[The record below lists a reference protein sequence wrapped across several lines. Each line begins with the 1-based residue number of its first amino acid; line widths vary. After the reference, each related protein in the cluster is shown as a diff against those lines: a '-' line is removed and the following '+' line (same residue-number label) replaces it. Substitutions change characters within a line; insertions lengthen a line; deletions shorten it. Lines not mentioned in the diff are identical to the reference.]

1 MSTIRLLVLL
11 AVLVPG
17 LARSAQYFVSPT
29 GSDSNSGTSQAQA
42 WRTIARVQQHMQQIM
57 PGDEILFQR
66 GGKYPGT
73 LSIGRSGTVAQPIV
87 VGAYGSGENPIITG
101 GVPVTGWTQHQGNIW
116 RASFTGNPKYLL
128 VNNSPM
134 TLARFPNTGW
144 LRNVQGSTTTISA
157 PTALNQPN
165 GHWNGAEVVVRST
178 NWSYENS
185 TISNFS
191 NGTLTF
197 APILVNLQSD
207 DWGFYI
213 RGKLSALDMAGE
225 WYHDASTNQLYLWA
239 PGNADP
245 NTLQVEACIHQHGMV
260 PGWQRE
266 HIRIQDLVFQGQ
278 TAAGISTEV
287 AHHVTVTGCTFR
299 YLYKAV
305 SSTGSNNKYLN
316 NTMHRTFATAVS
328 VYGEPNTVVEG
339 NVLTDI
345 AIDPGMGENW
355 WGYMGLRVSGNGAV
369 VRNNR
374 LNNVGYIGIIAEEN
388 TLVERNVVQHAT
400 SILNDGAGIAFD
412 HCDGLTVRDNIVT
425 DMDCDLTS
433 VATSHNVFYK
443 IGFGI
448 YFGNT
453 SIKNT
458 TVERNTVARCTAGIH
473 VDHTQVSV
481 GNRIKDNVLFDNG
494 TQLSLSDLSNST
506 GPGATP
512 PYHVPQF
519 NDEYSGNIL
528 YSVRPEQLIMHH
540 YNVYSPNPVD
550 FGTFTNNR
558 YFSPY
563 GEINIHIFNTNS
575 GKREYFTLEQWQ
587 ASRNEDQGT
596 TRSPLRMSKYRVDQ
610 VLTPN
615 MISNTAF
622 DASVNGW
629 EGWPTEGII
638 TRNDSLLDNGA
649 LRLNFLNNNTY
660 NVHFLHPTNNVTLQ
674 NGEMYRYSFSI
685 QSDVTG
691 QTLAAVRGQSQLAGP
706 YNMWELR
713 IPFSTERRDVE
724 LFLES
729 DRSEPGRVQFVTH
742 HLDRRFWLDNV
753 KFERVQ
759 VTELDPYEDHKLFV
773 NEQSAQQSFALP
785 EGCWSDVNGTVY
797 SGSIDVP
804 GFSSRV
810 LYRIPAG
817 EGCGSPTAGSVSA
830 KVFLGGPL
838 DPSTGLMRSD
848 LKTLGLLPTTE
859 PYTAMGFDLGNPG
872 ASIASGLMEA
882 TGPSALVD
890 WVVLELRSNDAGF
903 PLVEQRA
910 ALLRANGDVVSTT
923 GAALVPFSN
932 TVEGRHLVV
941 RHRNHLAVMTAAPLL
956 GNGLTVNM
964 TTTGVAL
971 YGQEATRS
979 MGAYRALW
987 PGDVNAD
994 GIVRY
999 AGAQNDRDE
1008 VLVAIG
1014 SVVPSN
1020 TIQGYLAEDINLD
1033 GLVKYTGT
1041 LNDRDVVLS
1050 TIGGVLPTA
1059 VRIAQVP

>member
-1 MSTIRLLVLL
+1 
-11 AVLVPG
+11 
-17 LARSAQYFVSPT
+17 
-29 GSDSNSGTSQAQA
+29 
-42 WRTIARVQQHMQQIM
+42 VQQQMQQIM

-66 GGKYPGT
+66 GGRYPGT
-73 LSIGRSGTVAQPIV
+73 LSIGRSGTAAQPIV
-87 VGAYGSGENPIITG
+87 VGAYGAGENPIISG

-116 RASFTGNPKYLL
+116 RAPYTGSPKYLL
-128 VNNSPM
+128 VNDSPM

-157 PTALNQPN
+157 PAVLNQPN
-165 GHWNGAEVVVRST
+165 GHWNGAEVVIRST

-185 TISNFS
+185 AISTFS

-197 APILVNLQSD
+197 APILVNLQNN

-225 WYHDASTNQLYLWA
+225 WFHDASTNQVFLWA
-239 PGNADP
+239 PDNANP
-245 NTLQVEACIHQHGMV
+245 NNLQVEACIYQHGMV

-266 HIRIQDLVFQGQ
+266 YIRIQDLTFQGQ
-278 TAAGISTEV
+278 TAAGVSTEV
-287 AHHVTVTGCTFR
+287 AHNVTVTGCTFR
-299 YLYKAV
+299 YLYKAI
-305 SSTGSNNKYLN
+305 SSSGSNNKYLN
-316 NTMHRTFATAVS
+316 NTMHRTFATAVN

-355 WGYMGLRVSGNGAV
+355 WGYMGLRVTGDGAV
-369 VRNNR
+369 VRGNR
-374 LNNVGYIGIIAEEN
+374 LNNVGYIGIIAEDN
-388 TLVERNVVQHAT
+388 TLVERNVVLHAT

-412 HCDGLTVRDNIVT
+412 HADGITIRDNIVL

-453 SIKNT
+453 SIRNA
-458 TVERNTVARCTAGIH
+458 TVERNTVARCEGAGIH
-473 VDHTQVSV
+473 VDHTMVST
-481 GNRIKDNVLFDNG
+481 GNIIRDNVLFDNKV
-494 TQLSLSDLSNST
+494 QLSISDFSNNSGT
-506 GPGATP
+506 GATP

-519 NDEYSGNIL
+519 NSQYSGNIL
-528 YSVRPEQLIMHH
+528 YSVRPEQLTMHH
-540 YNVYSPNPVD
+540 FNVYAPAPVD

-563 GEINIHIFNTNS
+563 EEIGIQIFNTNS
-575 GKREYFTLEQWQ
+575 GKREHFTMEQWQ

-610 VLTPN
+610 VLTSNMVPN
-615 MISNTAF
+615 SAF
-622 DASVNGW
+622 EADVSTW
-629 EGWPTEGII
+629 EGWPTEGVI

-660 NVHFLHPTNNVTLQ
+660 DVHFLHPTPMVQLQ
-674 NGEMYRYSFSI
+674 TGQMYRYSFSI
-685 QSDVTG
+685 QSNVTG
-691 QTLAAVRGQSQLAGP
+691 QVQAAVRGQSQLSGP
-706 YNMWELR
+706 YNMWERR
-713 IPFSTERRDVE
+713 IPFSTERRDLEV
-724 LFLES
+724 FLES
-729 DRSEPGRVQFVTH
+729 DRNEQGRVQFVTNY
-742 HLDRRFWLDNV
+742 LDRRFWLDNV

-773 NEQSAQQSFALP
+773 NEQVAQQSFALP
-785 EGCWSDVNGTVY
+785 EGCWSDVNGTVF

-810 LYRIPAG
+810 LFRIPAG
-817 EGCGSPTAGSVSA
+817 EGCGSPTAGSTSA
-830 KVFLGGPL
+830 KVFLGGVL
-838 DPSTGLMRSD
+838 DASTGLMRSD
-848 LKTLGLLPTTE
+848 LKTMGLLPTTE

-872 ASIASGLMEA
+872 ASIAPGVLDA
-882 TGPSALVD
+882 TGPNALVD
-890 WVVLELRSNDAGF
+890 WVVLELRSNDAGYAV
-903 PLVEQRA
+903 VERRA

-923 GAALVPFSN
+923 GASLVPFSN
-932 TVEGRHLVV
+932 TAEGRQLVV
-941 RHRNHLAVMTAAPLL
+941 RHRNHLPVMTAAPLL
-956 GNGLTVNM
+956 ANGTVVNF
-964 TTTGVAL
+964 TNAGVAL
-971 YGQEATRS
+971 YGQEPTRT

-994 GIVRY
+994 GVVRY
-999 AGAQNDRDE
+999 TGALNDRDP
-1008 VLVAIG
+1008 VFIAIG
-1014 SVVPSN
+1014 SLVPSN
-1020 TIQGYLAEDINLD
+1020 TAQGYFAEDINLD
-1033 GLVKYTGT
+1033 GLIKYTGT
-1041 LNDRDVVLS
+1041 SNDRDIVLS